1 MSRRHFDSTNVS
13 QFRGFDVVGGE
24 VTLSDSEYREYLDEA
39 HEDVQVAGM
48 TFSAGDILESCDPV
62 AFRCMKGDYES
73 GLQSELEQQLADED
87 SDGIEFVE
95 DLESDDEDE
104 E

>member
-1 MSRRHFDSTNVS
+1 MSRRHFDITNVS

-24 VTLSDSEYREYLDEA
+24 VTLSDSEYRDMLDEL
-39 HEDVQVAGM
+39 HEEVTIGGL
-48 TFSAGDILESCDPV
+48 TFSAGNVIESCDPV
-62 AFRCMKGDYES
+62 AFRCMKGDHES
-73 GLQSELEQQLADED
+73 YFQSELEQQLADED
-87 SDGIEFVE
+87 SDGIEFIE